1 MNEKREFQR
10 SESFAAAALLA
21 LSGGL
26 LDAYTYL
33 CRGGVFANAQTG
45 NIVLLSTNIMDGR
58 WDKVL
63 HYLVPLCAF
72 ALGVLA
78 AEKMREH
85 FQAMQRLHWRQ
96 LVVLGEVL
104 LLFLVG
110 GVALHPGN
118 RRDHGEQ
125 EGKLSV
131 LLEIGLAED
140 GALFGIEAGT
150 DPVLDHLDGVFPE
163 RLGSVEIRGERVPV
177 SHEEEG
183 SQLVLEVHP
192 VLEDA
197 EIMSEMEGTGGAHAR
212 SSANFSTHGKCSFE
226 D

>member
-1 MNEKREFQR
+1 VGQLILTDR
-10 SESFAAAALLA
+10 
-21 LSGGL
+21 
-26 LDAYTYL
+26 
-33 CRGGVFANAQTG
+33 
-45 NIVLLSTNIMDGR
+45 
-58 WDKVL
+58 
-63 HYLVPLCAF
+63 H
-72 ALGVLA
+72 ALGFVHENVGGHEDGVAQEAGAAQVLCGD
-78 AEKMREH
+78 
-85 FQAMQRLHWRQ
+85 L
-96 LVVLGEVL
+96 L

-140 GALFGIEAGT
+140 GALLGIKAGT

-163 RLGSVEIRGERVPV
+163 SLGSVEIRGERVPV